1 MDARECRARFSGGG
15 GFFAGW
21 PATTSATT
29 CASGRDHLRL
39 PAARTMDAARHAL
52 DEAVARQQQ
61 IAALLVQARAA
72 VELDDQ
78 QHQGVRGWPT
88 KKRAAHSASQGRR
101 GAARERAA
109 ARRVPPGGAG
119 AGRLARRQRA
129 RQCSAPRRGG
139 PVACGK
145 ASSRSRQQRQQRQQ
159 RRWRRDE
166 SGDFLAPRSLS
177 ARSTQHPHRLS
188 HDSERHAFIIVCSFA
203 CPDLPN
209 DYIMKHSVAAGAAAS
224 DDDTVRR
231 SGLGESG
238 RRRGLYVYRL
248 AAAASGCSGATLRR
262 LGVGD
267 HGGCKR

>member
-1 MDARECRARFSGGG
+1 MRRVASPARVHNCVHNQVVDASTTASGG
-15 GFFAGW
+15 
-21 PATTSATT
+21 
-29 CASGRDHLRL
+29 
-39 PAARTMDAARHAL
+39 AARWTQLATHSTRPSQGSSRLLHCSCKQERPSNSTISSIKASEDTAN
-52 DEAVARQQQ
+52 EAGSP
-61 IAALLVQARAA
+61 
-72 VELDDQ
+72 
-78 QHQGVRGWPT
+78 QH
-88 KKRAAHSASQGRR
+88 ASQGRR
-101 GAARERAA
+101 GAAREPAA

-238 RRRGLYVYRL
+238 RRIGLYVYRL
-248 AAAASGCSGATLRR
+248 AAAASGCSGARHFDGSSARR
-262 LGVGD
+262 RRSWRLQEVV
-267 HGGCKR
+267 RVRAAI

>member
-1 MDARECRARFSGGG
+1 
-15 GFFAGW
+15 
-21 PATTSATT
+21 
-29 CASGRDHLRL
+29 
-39 PAARTMDAARHAL
+39 MDAAGTHSRGCRKAAA
-52 DEAVARQQQ
+52 DCCTPRASKSGRRARRK
-61 IAALLVQARAA
+61 AAPRRQRTANQRASST
-72 VELDDQ
+72 Q
-78 QHQGVRGWPT
+78 R
-88 KKRAAHSASQGRR
+88 SSQGRC
-101 GAARERAA
+101 GAARERPA

-238 RRRGLYVYRL
+238 RRRGLYVYQL

>member
-1 MDARECRARFSGGG
+1 
-15 GFFAGW
+15 
-21 PATTSATT
+21 
-29 CASGRDHLRL
+29 
-39 PAARTMDAARHAL
+39 MDAARHAL

-145 ASSRSRQQRQQRQQ
+145 ASLRSRQQRQQRQQ

-248 AAAASGCSGATLRR
+248 AAAASGCSGTTLRLRR